1 MLCGLSVMPTENRRV
16 ATYLPKHIDD
26 RLEVFKIER
35 GLKGDSPALIV
46 ILSEFLGVSQ
56 EVAHLSSSESTVLT
70 QRIETVEERI
80 LLMKNELLSELRKE
94 LLETRT
100 QSIEQAK
107 DELLN
112 ELQGELPKAE
122 ALPGQLELLVESDEQ
137 IDKQIEG
144 QDNELPSES
153 KSELHK
159 EETQHIEA
167 PKPSSTNQIFS
178 TKDLA
183 KRLRMS
189 SSTVSHWRPTGGRPK
204 TSEQLLEITRE
215 KDPDGIGWIYL
226 PEVKRFRSERDI
238 HSELPEALQGDSL
251 ITTEP
256 EF

>member
-1 MLCGLSVMPTENRRV
+1 MLCSLSVMPTENRRV

-35 GLKGDSPALIV
+35 GLKGDSPALIA

-80 LLMKNELLSELRKE
+80 SLMKDELLSDLRKE
-94 LLETRT
+94 LLEART

-107 DELLN
+107 DELRS
-112 ELQGELPKAE
+112 ELKGELPKTE
-122 ALPGQLELLVESDEQ
+122 ALPGQLELLVESNEQ
-137 IDKQIEG
+137 IER

-153 KSELHK
+153 KSELPK
-159 EETQHIEA
+159 EEKQYIET
-167 PKPSSTNQIFS
+167 PKLSSTNQTFA
-178 TKDLA
+178 TKELA
-183 KRLRMS
+183 NRLGMN

-204 TSEQLLEITRE
+204 TPEQLLEITRK

-226 PEVKRFRSERDI
+226 PEVKRFQPERDI
-238 HSELPEALQGDSL
+238 HSELPEVLQGDSL